1 MAAITAQ
8 LKLEIK
14 QFKSAIKTVKTA
26 TTGMSRN
33 AARSGKSLAKGL
45 FGGLA
50 SAARRA
56 VSGATTALRK
66 LGSGLG
72 LAIGFQLANSLGGA
86 VKNAFSGVLEAGME
100 KENLTIAFDALSAD
114 GKGGERIFRSL
125 QEDSLKTGASIAS
138 MAGNVRKFMAQSMDE
153 TQALKLNKALL
164 DIGGATG
171 LTNAEISLLGNALGQ
186 VKGKGVAMMEEL
198 RGQIAEKGVP
208 IFEALR
214 QSMEFDTTQDLF
226 KAVQKG
232 KVSAEDVISVFR
244 DMKGPFEKFAGGAQ
258 MVGSTLSGM
267 FARLKNEML
276 EFKRII
282 GTELIPVLKPHIQ
295 AALDRMKALRETT
308 RDIVH
313 LIKDGFADL
322 GKAGMLDLLRDG
334 LTLAFQY
341 ALNQLVKGLF
351 GVASAL
357 GTYIGEAFKNSLTIF
372 QILTRADFWKGMK
385 DGLEWAARGFAN
397 VMYEVLANLM
407 ESLSGLR
414 VIGKDF
420 AEAGANIRQNKRDSL
435 STQADQE
442 KSIRDL
448 LVNRIGETSRNVVD
462 SFKDGVANAPEVF
475 ENLEEYL
482 KDLEQRFANIKRTER
497 ERLTPAP
504 AVKNAPGAGKPGDS
518 PEVATVS
525 PPEKLAAAGI
535 VASSMARIGGGGRVA
550 GLDTQTKIA
559 QNQLDTQKNIL
570 KLIDANARKTYP
582 GGAVLV

>member
-86 VKNAFSGVLEAGME
+86 VKKSMGGILSEGMQMEGLVMAF
-100 KENLTIAFDALSAD
+100 NALSAD
-114 GKGGERIFRSL
+114 GNGGLRVFREMEK
-125 QEDSLKTGASIAS
+125 QALKTGVAIDSQS
-138 MAGNVRKFMAQSMDE
+138 GSLRKLMAMGLDE
-153 TQALKLNKALL
+153 NKALALNRSFL
-164 DIGGATG
+164 DIGGAIGATTQEIG
-171 LTNAEISLLGNALGQ
+171 LIGTAVAQ
-186 VKGKGVAMMEEL
+186 VYSKQTAQMEEL
-198 RGQIAEKGVP
+198 RGQLGERGVP
-208 IFEALR
+208 IMAAL
-214 QSMEFDTTQDLF
+214 QKSLGMESPDELF
-226 KAVQKG
+226 KAIKAGAVTGDQ
-232 KVSAEDVISVFR
+232 VVDVFLK
-244 DMKGPFEKFAGGAQ
+244 MAGPFDKLRGGADR
-258 MVGSTLSGM
+258 GALTLSGM
-267 FARLKNEML
+267 FARLSQEAKA
-276 EFKRII
+276 FKRII
-282 GTELIPVLKPHIQ
+282 GAELIPVLKPHIQ

-385 DGLEWAARGFAN
+385 DGLEWAARGFGN

-475 ENLEEYL
+475 ENLEEL
-482 KDLEQRFANIKRTER
+482 LADLEQRLANIKRTER